1 MRLQKAVTTT
11 TCSEKALSRER
22 ASWRMSVSA
31 MRILA
36 HCSSLQGRGE
46 GRGGEGRGGEGR
58 GGEGRGGQGRGG
70 QGRGG
75 EGRGGEIH
83 II

>member
-36 HCSSLQGRGE
+36 HCSSLQGRG
-46 GRGGEGRGGEGR
+46 GEGRGGEGR
-58 GGEGRGGQGRGG
+58 GDTHN
-70 QGRGG
+70 
-75 EGRGGEIH
+75 IKH
-83 II
+83 TTTIPYLLSI